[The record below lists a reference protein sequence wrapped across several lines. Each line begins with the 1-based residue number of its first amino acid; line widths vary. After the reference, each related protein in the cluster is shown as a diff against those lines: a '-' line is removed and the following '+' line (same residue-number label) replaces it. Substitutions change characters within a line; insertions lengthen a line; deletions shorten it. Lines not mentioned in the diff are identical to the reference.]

1 MIILKLVTTLMR
13 IIVGF
18 ALASIAAGFVLVMF
32 VNTPAEVLTQPARQL
47 PETAEHVLNLTLL
60 SATQS
65 ALFAAAFVLIVAVVG
80 ELFSIRRPIFYL
92 LFGVVIAFLGFVAQ
106 YTSET
111 LGEPTVLNTYALA
124 AFLTSGFLGGFVY
137 WLVAGQ
143 FAGRAPGAPTRSDAR
158 AGAAGQS
165 AKPEHTPSDNAKA
178 MAAVDP
184 IWKAQ
189 SS

>member
-1 MIILKLVTTLMR
+1 VIILKLVTALVR

-18 ALASIAAGFVLVMF
+18 VLASIAAGFAMVMF
-32 VNTPAEVLTQPARQL
+32 VNTPSEVLTQPARQL

-65 ALFAAAFVLIVAVVG
+65 ALFAAVFVLIVAVVG

-92 LFGVVIAFLGFVAQ
+92 LFGAVIAFLGFVAQ
-106 YTSET
+106 YMSET
-111 LGEPTVLNTYALA
+111 LGDPTVLNGYALA
-124 AFLTSGFLGGFVY
+124 AFLTSGCLGGFVY
-137 WLVAGQ
+137 WLAAGQ
-143 FAGRAPGAPTRSDAR
+143 FAGRAPGASSGSDAR
-158 AGAAGQS
+158 STDRS
-165 AKPEHTPSDNAKA
+165 AKPKSTPSDNA
-178 MAAVDP
+178 AAAAALDP

>member
-1 MIILKLVTTLMR
+1 VIILKLVTALVR
-13 IIVGF
+13 IIAGF
-18 ALASIAAGFVLVMF
+18 VLASIAAGFVMVMF

-60 SATQS
+60 SAIQS
-65 ALFAAAFVLIVAVVG
+65 ALFAAVFVLIVAVVG

-106 YTSET
+106 YMSET
-111 LGEPTVLNTYALA
+111 LGDPTVLNGYALA
-124 AFLTSGFLGGFVY
+124 AFLTSGLLGGFVY
-137 WLVAGQ
+137 WLAAGQ
-143 FAGRAPGAPTRSDAR
+143 FAGRAPGASSGSDAR
-158 AGAAGQS
+158 STDRS
-165 AKPEHTPSDNAKA
+165 AKPKSTPSDNA
-178 MAAVDP
+178 AAAAALDP

>member
-1 MIILKLVTTLMR
+1 MILLKLVTTLVR

-18 ALASIAAGFVLVMF
+18 VLASVAAGFVLVMF

-47 PETAEHVLNLTLL
+47 PETAEHILNLTLL

-65 ALFAAAFVLIVAVVG
+65 ALFAAVFVLIVAVVG

-92 LFGVVIAFLGFVAQ
+92 LFGVVIAFLGFVEQ
-106 YTSET
+106 YMSET
-111 LGEPTVLNTYALA
+111 LAEPTVWNSYALA
-124 AFLTSGFLGGFVY
+124 AFLTSGFFGGFVY
-137 WLVAGQ
+137 WLAAGQ
-143 FAGRAPGAPTRSDAR
+143 FAGRAPGAS
-158 AGAAGQS
+158 AGSGAPAGTAGQS
-165 AKPEHTPSDNAKA
+165 AKPERTQTDNANAVAA
-178 MAAVDP
+178 MDP

>member
-1 MIILKLVTTLMR
+1 VIILKLVMALVR

-18 ALASIAAGFVLVMF
+18 VLASIAAGFVLVMF

-65 ALFAAAFVLIVAVVG
+65 ALFAAVFVLIVAVVG

-111 LGEPTVLNTYALA
+111 LGEPTVLNGYALA
-124 AFLTSGFLGGFVY
+124 AFLTSGFLAGFVY
-137 WLVAGQ
+137 WLAAGQ
-143 FAGRAPGAPTRSDAR
+143 FAGRAPGASAESDAR
-158 AGAAGQS
+158 AGTAAQS
-165 AKPEHTPSDNAKA
+165 ATPERTPGDSANA
-178 MAAVDP
+178 AAALDP